1 MYNLPKELMNVC
13 IINTGL
19 DTALLMLFTLYPQL
33 SVYILYIPP
42 PGVMSSVV
50 PVLISI

>member
-19 DTALLMLFTLYPQL
+19 DTALLFTLYPQL
-33 SVYILYIPP
+33 SMYILYIPP
-42 PGVMSSVV
+42 PGGQCSVV

>member
-19 DTALLMLFTLYPQL
+19 DTALLMMFILYPQL
-33 SVYILYIPP
+33 SVYIPP
-42 PGVMSSVV
+42 PGGQCSVV